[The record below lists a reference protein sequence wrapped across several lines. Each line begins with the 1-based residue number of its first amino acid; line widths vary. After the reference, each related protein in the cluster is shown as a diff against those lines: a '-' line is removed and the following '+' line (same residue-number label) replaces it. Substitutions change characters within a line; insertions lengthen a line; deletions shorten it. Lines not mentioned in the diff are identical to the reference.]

1 MLQLFLWWFL
11 EEFVEPR
18 EVNVITVEMIGLDT
32 KKKTIENTIDRFQYI
47 KINIKINI
55 LKLKKYIYIKIQPKQ

>member
-18 EVNVITVEMIGLDT
+18 EVNVVTVEMIGLDT